1 MPSEALP
8 FCVSKE
14 ASMLPK
20 KQPKAKERGR
30 LIVLSFLA
38 AGVCA
43 AYILNLMNFQIV
55 RGAEFQAQTQ
65 QMTVSKISVKA
76 ARGEILDCNGLA
88 LAENKVGYNV
98 VFYYS
103 FFPKAYQNR
112 IIAGLIEI
120 LEKSGETWYDPLP
133 LTLEADPSFPEG
145 RDKDVETLRKKLGV
159 NVYATASDCMYN
171 LRELFGIDESYDDLT
186 ARKIIG
192 VRYGMVLSDFSVN
205 NNQYAFAEDVSTDTA
220 LLIKEMSHLLPGVDI
235 VDEDIRV
242 YPQGDV
248 APHIV
253 GVIGK
258 MYAEEYYSSTDEKG
272 NILTEG
278 YKEKGYKMDSLVG
291 KMGVEQLMENDLHG
305 VDGVKT
311 VEQSKDGS
319 IISEEITTPPE
330 SGNNVVLTIDSTFQ
344 RKVQDILEQHILMLR
359 ERESDEKGDHG
370 NKAEGGS
377 IVVLDAKTGGI
388 LAAATYPGYDL
399 NDYFSDYNAIRD
411 ADFAPLNNRA
421 FNGLYRPGSTFKTAV
436 AAGALQEGVITPQ
449 ETVNC
454 QQVYRYY
461 DILPGNK
468 FRPICLGYHGQTNVM
483 KALTVSC
490 NIFFYDVGRRLG
502 AEKLNVYANLLG
514 LGVSTGVELNES
526 IGGISGPQ
534 RSEVLGKTWVQG
546 DICQAAIGQMD
557 TNVTPLQMAVQAM
570 TLANRG
576 TRYRAH
582 LIKEVRSYDD
592 QTVLSTTPTEVLS
605 EFAMTDETFE
615 AIKEGMLGAA
625 ARVPAPYQLT
635 DLGYDVALKTGTPQK
650 NNTEYHSAAI
660 AFAPADDADIAIS
673 VMLELGD
680 NANYIIRQVLDAYYG
695 TDTPAEPT
703 GSSAAEG

>member
-1 MPSEALP
+1 MQQ
-8 FCVSKE
+8 KKT
-14 ASMLPK
+14 PK
-20 KQPKAKERGR
+20 PHERNR
-30 LIVLSFLA
+30 LIILSFLA
-38 AGVCA
+38 ACVCA
-43 AYILNLMNFQIV
+43 VYILNLMNFQVV

-76 ARGEILDCNGLA
+76 ARGEILDCNGVA
-88 LAENKVGYNV
+88 LAENKVGFNV

-103 FFPKAYQNR
+103 FLPKAEQNR

-120 LEKSGETWYDPLP
+120 LEENGEDWYDPLP
-133 LTLEADPSFPEG
+133 MTLSGEPAFMEDRET
-145 RDKDVETLRKKLGV
+145 DIATLKDKLGV

-171 LRELFGIDESYDDLT
+171 LKELFDIDEGYDDLT
-186 ARKIIG
+186 ARKIAG

-258 MYAEEYYSSTDEKG
+258 MYAEEYYGTKDENG
-272 NILTEG
+272 EVVVEG
-278 YKEKGYKMDSLVG
+278 YQDKGYKMDSLVG
-291 KMGVEQLMENDLHG
+291 KMGIEQEMEDVLHG

-319 IISEEITTPPE
+319 IISEEITTAPQ
-330 SGNNVVLTIDSTFQ
+330 SGSNVVLTIDSEFQ
-344 RKVQDILEQHILMLR
+344 KKVQDILENHILMLR
-359 ERESDEKGDHG
+359 QREPTENGPNGS
-370 NKAEGGS
+370 NAEGGA
-377 IVVLDAKTGGI
+377 IVVLDAKTGGV
-388 LAAATYPGYDL
+388 LAAATYPSYDL
-399 NDYFSDYNAIRD
+399 NDYFSDYASIRD
-411 ADFAPLNNRA
+411 AEFSPLNNRA

-436 AAGALQEGVITPQ
+436 AAGALQEGVITPTD
-449 ETVNC
+449 TVNC
-454 QQVYRYY
+454 QRVYRYY
-461 DILPGNK
+461 DILPGNQ
-468 FRPICLGYHGQTNVM
+468 FRPTCLGYHGNTNVV

-502 AEKLNVYANLLG
+502 ADKMNVYANLLG
-514 LGVSTGVELNES
+514 LGVPTGIELNES
-526 IGGISGPQ
+526 IGGISGPE
-534 RSEVLGKTWVQG
+534 RSEELGKTWVQG

-582 LIKEVRSYDD
+582 LVKEVRSYDNSE
-592 QTVLSTTPTEVLS
+592 VISSTPVTVLS
-605 EFAMTDETFE
+605 EFEMTDSTFE
-615 AIKEGMLGAA
+615 AIKAGMLGAA
-625 ARVPAPYQLT
+625 AAVPAPYQLT
-635 DLGYDVALKTGTPQK
+635 DLGYEVALKTGTPQK

-673 VMLELGD
+673 VMLEEGE

-695 TDTPAEPT
+695 TDQAQDAEDNT
-703 GSSAAEG
+703 ASDTQAEE

>member
-1 MPSEALP
+1 MT
-8 FCVSKE
+8 
-14 ASMLPK
+14 PK
-20 KQPKAKERGR
+20 KMPKAKERGR
-30 LIVLSFLA
+30 LIILSFLA
-38 AGVCA
+38 AGVCG
-43 AYILNLMNFQIV
+43 AYILNLMNFQVV

-65 QMTVSKISVKA
+65 QLTVSKISVKA
-76 ARGEILDCNGLA
+76 ARGEILDCSGVA

-103 FFPKAYQNR
+103 FFPKADQNR
-112 IIAGLIEI
+112 IIAGLIEM
-120 LEKSGETWYDPLP
+120 LEKNGEDWYDPLP
-133 LTLEADPSFPEG
+133 LTLAADPVFEEG
-145 RDKDVETLRKKLGV
+145 RDKDIETLRNKLGV

-171 LRELFGIDESYDDLT
+171 LRELFGIDESCDDLT
-186 ARKIIG
+186 ARKIAG
-192 VRYGMVLSDFSVN
+192 VRYGMVLSDFSIN

-242 YPQGDV
+242 YPQGTV

-258 MYAEEYYSSTDEKG
+258 MYAEEYYGTTDEGG
-272 NILTEG
+272 NVLTEG
-278 YKEKGYKMDSLVG
+278 YKDKGYKMDSLVG
-291 KMGVEQLMENDLHG
+291 KLGIEQAMEAELHG
-305 VDGVKT
+305 IDGVKT

-319 IISEEITTPPE
+319 IISEEITTAPE
-330 SGNNVVLTIDSTFQ
+330 SGNNVVLTIDSAFQ
-344 RKVQDILEQHILMLR
+344 KKVQDILEAHILMLR
-359 ERESDEKGDHG
+359 ERKSDSQGDHG

-377 IVVLDAKTGGI
+377 IVVLDAKTGGV

-399 NDYFSDYNAIRD
+399 NNYFSDYASIRD
-411 ADFAPLNNRA
+411 AEFSPLNNRA

-436 AAGALQEGVITPQ
+436 AAGALEEGVITPAD
-449 ETVNC
+449 TVNC
-454 QQVYRYY
+454 QRVYRYY
-461 DILPGNK
+461 DILPGNQ
-468 FRPICLGYHGQTNVM
+468 FRPTCLGYHGKTDAV

-502 AEKLNVYANLLG
+502 ADQMNVYANLLG
-514 LGVSTGVELNES
+514 LGVPTGIELSES
-526 IGGISGPQ
+526 VGGISGPE
-534 RSEVLGKTWVQG
+534 RSQSLGKTWVQG

-576 TRYRAH
+576 ARYQAH
-582 LIKEVRSYDD
+582 LVKEVRSYDD
-592 QTVLSTTPTEVLS
+592 AEILSSTQKKVLSQFEMS
-605 EFAMTDETFE
+605 DSTFE
-615 AIKEGMLGAA
+615 TIKDGMIGAA

-650 NNTEYHSAAI
+650 NNTEFHSAAI

-680 NANYIIRQVLDAYYG
+680 NANYLIRQILEAYYATASG
-695 TDTPAEPT
+695 SDTEEN
-703 GSSAAEG
+703 SSLSSGEG

>member
-1 MPSEALP
+1 MT
-8 FCVSKE
+8 
-14 ASMLPK
+14 PK
-20 KQPKAKERGR
+20 KPPKAKERGR
-30 LIVLSFLA
+30 LIILSFLA
-38 AGVCA
+38 AGVCG
-43 AYILNLMNFQIV
+43 AYILNLMNFQVV

-65 QMTVSKISVKA
+65 QLTVSKISVKA
-76 ARGEILDCNGLA
+76 ARGEILDCNGVA

-103 FFPKAYQNR
+103 FFPKADQNR

-120 LEKSGETWYDPLP
+120 LEKNGEDWYDPLP
-133 LTLEADPSFPEG
+133 LTLAADPVFEEG
-145 RDKDVETLRKKLGV
+145 RDKDIETLRNKLEV

-171 LRELFGIDESYDDLT
+171 LRELFNIDESYDDLT
-186 ARKIIG
+186 ARKIAG
-192 VRYGMVLSDFSVN
+192 VRYGMVLSDFSIN
-205 NNQYAFAEDVSTDTA
+205 NNQYAFAEDVSTNTA

-242 YPQGDV
+242 YPQGTV

-258 MYAEEYYSSTDEKG
+258 MYAEEYYGTTDEGG

-278 YKEKGYKMDSLVG
+278 YKDKGYKMDSLVG
-291 KMGVEQLMENDLHG
+291 KLGIEQVMEAELHG

-319 IISEEITTPPE
+319 IISEEITTAPE
-330 SGNNVVLTIDSTFQ
+330 SGNNVVLTIDSAFQ
-344 RKVQDILEQHILMLR
+344 KKVQDILEAHILMLR
-359 ERESDEKGDHG
+359 ERKSDSQGDHG
-370 NKAEGGS
+370 NKVEGGS
-377 IVVLDAKTGGI
+377 IVVLDAKTGGV

-399 NDYFSDYNAIRD
+399 NNYFSDYAAIRD
-411 ADFAPLNNRA
+411 ADFSPLNNRA

-436 AAGALQEGVITPQ
+436 AAGALEEGIITPKD
-449 ETVNC
+449 TVNC
-454 QQVYRYY
+454 QRIYHYY
-461 DILPGNK
+461 DILPGNQ
-468 FRPICLGYHGQTNVM
+468 FRPTCLGYHGKTDTV

-502 AEKLNVYANLLG
+502 AEQMNVYANLLG
-514 LGVSTGVELNES
+514 LGVPTGIELSES
-526 IGGISGPQ
+526 VGGISGPE
-534 RSEVLGKTWVQG
+534 RSQSLGKTWVQG

-576 TRYRAH
+576 TRYQAH
-582 LIKEVRSYDD
+582 LVKEVRSYDD
-592 QTVLSTTPTEVLS
+592 TEVLS
-605 EFAMTDETFE
+605 STEPNVLSQFEMSGSTFE
-615 AIKEGMLGAA
+615 TIKAGMIGAA

-650 NNTEYHSAAI
+650 NNTEFHSAAI

-680 NANYIIRQVLDAYYG
+680 NANYLIRQILEAYYG
-695 TDTPAEPT
+695 TDSSSDTDENPLI
-703 GSSAAEG
+703 SSAEE

>member
-1 MPSEALP
+1 MI
-8 FCVSKE
+8 
-14 ASMLPK
+14 PK
-20 KQPKAKERGR
+20 KTPKPKERGR
-30 LIVLSFLA
+30 LIVLSFLSA
-38 AGVCA
+38 IVCG

-55 RGAEFQAQTQ
+55 RGSEFQAQTQ
-65 QMTVSKISVKA
+65 QLTVSKIAVKA
-76 ARGEILDCNGLA
+76 ARGEIVDCNGVA
-88 LAENKVGYNV
+88 LAENKVGFNI

-103 FFPKAYQNR
+103 FFPKAQQNR
-112 IIAGLIEI
+112 IISGLIGI
-120 LEKSGETWYDPLP
+120 LEKNGEDWYDPLP
-133 LTLEADPSFPEG
+133 LTMEADPSFEAD
-145 RDKDVETLRKKLGV
+145 RDKDIETLRNKLGV

-171 LRELFGIDESYDDLT
+171 LRELFGIDDSYDDLT
-186 ARKIIG
+186 ARKIAG
-192 VRYGMVLSDFSVN
+192 VRYGMVLADFSVN

-220 LLIKEMSHLLPGVDI
+220 LLIKETSHLLPGVDI
-235 VDEDIRV
+235 VDEDIRT

-258 MYAEEYYSSTDEKG
+258 MYAEEYYSTTDSEG
-272 NILTEG
+272 NVLTEG
-278 YKEKGYKMDSLVG
+278 YKDKGYKMDSLVG
-291 KMGVEQLMENDLHG
+291 KMGVEQLMEAELHG

-311 VEQSKDGS
+311 VEQSKDGT
-319 IISEEITTPPE
+319 IISEEVTTAPE
-330 SGNNVVLTIDSTFQ
+330 SGNNVVLTIDSAFQ
-344 RKVQDILEQHILMLR
+344 KKVQDILEAHILMLR
-359 ERESDEKGDHG
+359 ERESDKDGDHG

-377 IVVLDAKTGGI
+377 IVVLDSKTGGI
-388 LAAATYPGYDL
+388 LAAATYPNYDL
-399 NDYFSDYNAIRD
+399 NDYFSDYASIRD

-436 AAGALQEGVITPQ
+436 AAGALQEGIITPS

-454 QQVYRYY
+454 QRVYRYY
-461 DILPGNK
+461 DILPGNQ
-468 FRPICLGYHGQTNVM
+468 FRPTCLGYHGATNVM

-502 AEKLNVYANLLG
+502 TEKMQEYAHLLG
-514 LGVSTGVELNES
+514 LGTSTGVELNES

-534 RSEVLGKTWVQG
+534 RSENLGKIWVQG

-570 TLANRG
+570 TLANKG
-576 TRYRAH
+576 TRYQAH

-592 QTVLSTTPTEVLS
+592 STVLSTTPTTVLS
-605 EFAMTDETFE
+605 EFSMTDETFE
-615 AIKEGMLGAA
+615 AIKEGMIGAA

-650 NNTEYHSAAI
+650 NNTEFHSAAI
-660 AFAPADDADIAIS
+660 AFAPADNADIAIS

-680 NANYIIRQVLDAYYG
+680 NANYLIRQILDAYYG
-695 TDTPAEPT
+695 TDSSSEPT
-703 GSSAAEG
+703 EEETVSSALPE

>member
-1 MPSEALP
+1 MT
-8 FCVSKE
+8 
-14 ASMLPK
+14 PK
-20 KQPKAKERGR
+20 KMPKAKERGR
-30 LIVLSFLA
+30 LIILSFLA
-38 AGVCA
+38 AGVCG
-43 AYILNLMNFQIV
+43 AYILNLMNFQVV

-65 QMTVSKISVKA
+65 QLTVSKISVKA
-76 ARGEILDCNGLA
+76 ARGEILDCNGVA

-103 FFPKAYQNR
+103 FFPKADQNR
-112 IIAGLIEI
+112 IIAGLIEM
-120 LEKSGETWYDPLP
+120 LEKNGEDWYDPLP
-133 LTLEADPSFPEG
+133 LTLAADPVFEEG
-145 RDKDVETLRKKLGV
+145 RDKDIETLRNKLGV

-186 ARKIIG
+186 ARKIAG
-192 VRYGMVLSDFSVN
+192 VRYGMVLSDFSIN

-242 YPQGDV
+242 YPQGTV

-258 MYAEEYYSSTDEKG
+258 MYAEEYYGTTDEGG
-272 NILTEG
+272 NVLTEG
-278 YKEKGYKMDSLVG
+278 YKDKGYKMDSLVG
-291 KMGVEQLMENDLHG
+291 KLGIEQAMEAELHG

-319 IISEEITTPPE
+319 IISEEITTAPE
-330 SGNNVVLTIDSTFQ
+330 SGNNVVLTIDSAFQ
-344 RKVQDILEQHILMLR
+344 KKVQDILEAHILMLR
-359 ERESDEKGDHG
+359 ERESDSQGDHG

-377 IVVLDAKTGGI
+377 IVVLDAKTGGV

-399 NDYFSDYNAIRD
+399 NDYFSDYASIRD
-411 ADFAPLNNRA
+411 AEFSPLNNRA

-436 AAGALQEGVITPQ
+436 AAGALEEGVITPAD
-449 ETVNC
+449 TVNC
-454 QQVYRYY
+454 QRVYRYY
-461 DILPGNK
+461 DILPGNQ
-468 FRPICLGYHGQTNVM
+468 FRPTCLGYHGKTDAV

-502 AEKLNVYANLLG
+502 ADQMNVYANLLG
-514 LGVSTGVELNES
+514 LGVPTGIELSES
-526 IGGISGPQ
+526 VGGISGPE
-534 RSEVLGKTWVQG
+534 RSQSLGKTWVQG

-576 TRYRAH
+576 TRYQAH
-582 LIKEVRSYDD
+582 LVKEVRSYDD
-592 QTVLSTTPTEVLS
+592 AEILASTQKKVLSQFEMS
-605 EFAMTDETFE
+605 DSTFE
-615 AIKEGMLGAA
+615 TIKDGMIGAA

-650 NNTEYHSAAI
+650 NNTEFHSAAI

-680 NANYIIRQVLDAYYG
+680 NANYLIRQILEAYYATASG
-695 TDTPAEPT
+695 SDTGGNPSL
-703 GSSAAEG
+703 SSGEE

>member
-1 MPSEALP
+1 MT
-8 FCVSKE
+8 
-14 ASMLPK
+14 PK
-20 KQPKAKERGR
+20 KMPKAKERGR
-30 LIVLSFLA
+30 LIILSFLA
-38 AGVCA
+38 AGVCG
-43 AYILNLMNFQIV
+43 AYILNLMNFQVV

-65 QMTVSKISVKA
+65 QLTVSKISVKA
-76 ARGEILDCNGLA
+76 ARGEILDCSGVA

-103 FFPKAYQNR
+103 FFPKADQNR
-112 IIAGLIEI
+112 IIAGLIEM
-120 LEKSGETWYDPLP
+120 LEKNGEDWYDPLP
-133 LTLEADPSFPEG
+133 LTLAADPVFEEG
-145 RDKDVETLRKKLGV
+145 RDKDIETLRNKLGV

-171 LRELFGIDESYDDLT
+171 LRELFGIDESCDDLT
-186 ARKIIG
+186 ARKIAG
-192 VRYGMVLSDFSVN
+192 VRYGMVLSDFSIN

-242 YPQGDV
+242 YPQGTV

-258 MYAEEYYSSTDEKG
+258 MYAEEYYGTTDEGG
-272 NILTEG
+272 NVLTEG
-278 YKEKGYKMDSLVG
+278 YKDKGYKMDSLVG
-291 KMGVEQLMENDLHG
+291 KLGIEQAMEAELHG
-305 VDGVKT
+305 IDGVKT

-319 IISEEITTPPE
+319 IISEEITTAPE
-330 SGNNVVLTIDSTFQ
+330 SGNNVVLTIDSAFQ
-344 RKVQDILEQHILMLR
+344 KKVQDILEAHILMLR
-359 ERESDEKGDHG
+359 ERKSDSQGDHG

-377 IVVLDAKTGGI
+377 IVVLDAKTGGV

-399 NDYFSDYNAIRD
+399 NNYFSDYASIRD
-411 ADFAPLNNRA
+411 AEFSPLNNRA

-436 AAGALQEGVITPQ
+436 AAGALEEGVITPAD
-449 ETVNC
+449 TVNC
-454 QQVYRYY
+454 QRVYRYY
-461 DILPGNK
+461 DILPGNQ
-468 FRPICLGYHGQTNVM
+468 FRPTCLGYHGKTDAV

-502 AEKLNVYANLLG
+502 ADQMNVYANLLG
-514 LGVSTGVELNES
+514 LGVPTGIELSES
-526 IGGISGPQ
+526 VGGISGPE
-534 RSEVLGKTWVQG
+534 RSQSLGKTWVQG

-576 TRYRAH
+576 TRYQAH
-582 LIKEVRSYDD
+582 LVKEVRSYDD
-592 QTVLSTTPTEVLS
+592 AEILASTQKKVLSQFEMS
-605 EFAMTDETFE
+605 DSTFE
-615 AIKEGMLGAA
+615 TIKDGMIGAA

-650 NNTEYHSAAI
+650 NNTEFHSAAI

-680 NANYIIRQVLDAYYG
+680 NANYLIRQILEAYYATASG
-695 TDTPAEPT
+695 SDTEEN
-703 GSSAAEG
+703 SSLSSGEG

>member
-1 MPSEALP
+1 MT
-8 FCVSKE
+8 
-14 ASMLPK
+14 PK
-20 KQPKAKERGR
+20 KMPKAKERGR
-30 LIVLSFLA
+30 LIILSFLA
-38 AGVCA
+38 AGVCG
-43 AYILNLMNFQIV
+43 AYILNLMNFQVV

-65 QMTVSKISVKA
+65 QLTVSKISVKA
-76 ARGEILDCNGLA
+76 ARGEILDCSGVA

-103 FFPKAYQNR
+103 FFPKADQNR
-112 IIAGLIEI
+112 IIAGLIEM
-120 LEKSGETWYDPLP
+120 LEKNGEDWYDPLP
-133 LTLEADPSFPEG
+133 LTLAADPVFEEG
-145 RDKDVETLRKKLGV
+145 RDKDIETLRNKLGV

-171 LRELFGIDESYDDLT
+171 LRELFGIDESCDDLT
-186 ARKIIG
+186 ARKIAG
-192 VRYGMVLSDFSVN
+192 VRYGMVLSDFSIN

-242 YPQGDV
+242 YPQGTV

-258 MYAEEYYSSTDEKG
+258 MYAEEYYGTTDEGG
-272 NILTEG
+272 NVLTEG
-278 YKEKGYKMDSLVG
+278 YKDKGYKMDSLVG
-291 KMGVEQLMENDLHG
+291 KLGIEQAMEAELHG
-305 VDGVKT
+305 IDGVKT

-319 IISEEITTPPE
+319 IISEEITTAPE
-330 SGNNVVLTIDSTFQ
+330 SGNNVVLTIDSAFQ
-344 RKVQDILEQHILMLR
+344 KKVQDILEAHILMLR
-359 ERESDEKGDHG
+359 ERKSDSQGDHG

-377 IVVLDAKTGGI
+377 IVVLDAKTGGV

-399 NDYFSDYNAIRD
+399 NNYFSDYASIRD
-411 ADFAPLNNRA
+411 AEFSPLNNRA

-436 AAGALQEGVITPQ
+436 AAGALEEGVITPAD
-449 ETVNC
+449 TVNC
-454 QQVYRYY
+454 QRVYRYY
-461 DILPGNK
+461 DILPGNQ
-468 FRPICLGYHGQTNVM
+468 FRPTCLGYHGKTDAV

-502 AEKLNVYANLLG
+502 ADQMNVYANLLG
-514 LGVSTGVELNES
+514 LGVPTGIELSES
-526 IGGISGPQ
+526 VGGISGPE
-534 RSEVLGKTWVQG
+534 RSQSLGKTWVQG

-576 TRYRAH
+576 TRYQAH
-582 LIKEVRSYDD
+582 LVKEVRSYDD
-592 QTVLSTTPTEVLS
+592 AEILASTQKKVLSQFEMS
-605 EFAMTDETFE
+605 DSTFE
-615 AIKEGMLGAA
+615 TIKDGMIGAA

-650 NNTEYHSAAI
+650 NNTEFHSAAI

-680 NANYIIRQVLDAYYG
+680 NANYLIRQILEAYYATASG
-695 TDTPAEPT
+695 SDTGGNPSL
-703 GSSAAEG
+703 SSGEE

>member
-1 MPSEALP
+1 MT
-8 FCVSKE
+8 
-14 ASMLPK
+14 PK
-20 KQPKAKERGR
+20 KMPKAKERGR
-30 LIVLSFLA
+30 LIILSFLA
-38 AGVCA
+38 AGVCG
-43 AYILNLMNFQIV
+43 AYILNLMNFQVV

-65 QMTVSKISVKA
+65 QLTVSKISVKA
-76 ARGEILDCNGLA
+76 ARGEIMDCNGVA

-103 FFPKAYQNR
+103 FFPKADQNR
-112 IIAGLIEI
+112 IIAGLIEM
-120 LEKSGETWYDPLP
+120 LEKNGEDWYDPLP
-133 LTLEADPSFPEG
+133 LTLAADPVFEEG
-145 RDKDVETLRKKLGV
+145 RDKDIETLRNKLGV

-186 ARKIIG
+186 ARKIAG
-192 VRYGMVLSDFSVN
+192 VRYGMVLSDFSIN

-242 YPQGDV
+242 YPQGTV

-258 MYAEEYYSSTDEKG
+258 MYAEEYYGTTDEGG
-272 NILTEG
+272 NVLTEG
-278 YKEKGYKMDSLVG
+278 YKDKGYKMDSLVG
-291 KMGVEQLMENDLHG
+291 KLGIEQAMEAELHG

-319 IISEEITTPPE
+319 IISEEITTAPE
-330 SGNNVVLTIDSTFQ
+330 SGNNVVLTIDSAFQ
-344 RKVQDILEQHILMLR
+344 KKVQDILEAHILMLR
-359 ERESDEKGDHG
+359 ERESDSQGDHG

-377 IVVLDAKTGGI
+377 IVVLDAKTGGV

-399 NDYFSDYNAIRD
+399 NNYFSDYASIRD
-411 ADFAPLNNRA
+411 AEFSPLNNRA

-436 AAGALQEGVITPQ
+436 AAGALEEGVITPAD
-449 ETVNC
+449 TVNC
-454 QQVYRYY
+454 QRVYRYY
-461 DILPGNK
+461 DILPGNQ
-468 FRPICLGYHGQTNVM
+468 FRPTCLGYHGKTDAV

-502 AEKLNVYANLLG
+502 ADQMNVYANLLG
-514 LGVSTGVELNES
+514 LGVPTGIELSES
-526 IGGISGPQ
+526 VGGISGPE
-534 RSEVLGKTWVQG
+534 RSQSLGKTWVQG

-576 TRYRAH
+576 TRYQAH
-582 LIKEVRSYDD
+582 LVKEVRSYDD
-592 QTVLSTTPTEVLS
+592 AEILASTQKKVLSQFEMS
-605 EFAMTDETFE
+605 DSTFE
-615 AIKEGMLGAA
+615 TIKDGMIGAA

-650 NNTEYHSAAI
+650 NNTEFHSAAI

-680 NANYIIRQVLDAYYG
+680 NANYLIRQILEAYYATASG
-695 TDTPAEPT
+695 SDTGGNPSL
-703 GSSAAEG
+703 SSGEE

>member
-1 MPSEALP
+1 MT
-8 FCVSKE
+8 
-14 ASMLPK
+14 PK
-20 KQPKAKERGR
+20 KMPKAKERGR
-30 LIVLSFLA
+30 LIILSFLA
-38 AGVCA
+38 AGVCG
-43 AYILNLMNFQIV
+43 AYILNLMNFQVV

-65 QMTVSKISVKA
+65 QLTVSKISVKA
-76 ARGEILDCNGLA
+76 ARGEILDCSGVA

-103 FFPKAYQNR
+103 FFPKADQNR
-112 IIAGLIEI
+112 IIAGLIEM
-120 LEKSGETWYDPLP
+120 LEKNGEDWYDPLP
-133 LTLEADPSFPEG
+133 LTLAADPVFEEG
-145 RDKDVETLRKKLGV
+145 RDKDIETLRNKLGV

-171 LRELFGIDESYDDLT
+171 LRELFGIDESCDDLT
-186 ARKIIG
+186 ARKIAG
-192 VRYGMVLSDFSVN
+192 VRYGMVLSDFSIN

-242 YPQGDV
+242 YPQGTV

-258 MYAEEYYSSTDEKG
+258 MYAEEYYGTTDEGG
-272 NILTEG
+272 NVLTEG
-278 YKEKGYKMDSLVG
+278 YKDKGYKMDSLVG
-291 KMGVEQLMENDLHG
+291 KLGIEQAMEAVLHG

-319 IISEEITTPPE
+319 IISEEITTAPE
-330 SGNNVVLTIDSTFQ
+330 SGNNVVLTIDSAFQ
-344 RKVQDILEQHILMLR
+344 KKVQDILEAHILMLR
-359 ERESDEKGDHG
+359 ERKSDSQGDHG

-377 IVVLDAKTGGI
+377 IVVLDAKTGGV

-399 NDYFSDYNAIRD
+399 NNYFSDYASIRD
-411 ADFAPLNNRA
+411 AEFSPLNNRA

-436 AAGALQEGVITPQ
+436 AAGALEEGVITPAD
-449 ETVNC
+449 TVNC
-454 QQVYRYY
+454 QRVYRYY
-461 DILPGNK
+461 DILPGNQ
-468 FRPICLGYHGQTNVM
+468 FRPTCLGYHGKTDAV

-502 AEKLNVYANLLG
+502 ADQMNVYANLLG
-514 LGVSTGVELNES
+514 LGVPTGIELSES
-526 IGGISGPQ
+526 VGGISGPE
-534 RSEVLGKTWVQG
+534 RSQSLGKTWVQG

-576 TRYRAH
+576 ARYQAH
-582 LIKEVRSYDD
+582 LVKEVRSYDD
-592 QTVLSTTPTEVLS
+592 AEILSSTQKKVLSQFEMS
-605 EFAMTDETFE
+605 DSTFE
-615 AIKEGMLGAA
+615 TIKDGMIGAA

-650 NNTEYHSAAI
+650 NNTEFHSAAI

-680 NANYIIRQVLDAYYG
+680 NANYLIRQILEAYYATASG
-695 TDTPAEPT
+695 SDTEEN
-703 GSSAAEG
+703 SSLSSGEG

>member
-1 MPSEALP
+1 MT
-8 FCVSKE
+8 
-14 ASMLPK
+14 PK
-20 KQPKAKERGR
+20 KMPKAKERGR
-30 LIVLSFLA
+30 LIILSFLA
-38 AGVCA
+38 AGVCG
-43 AYILNLMNFQIV
+43 AYILNLMNFQVV

-65 QMTVSKISVKA
+65 QLTVSKISVKA
-76 ARGEILDCNGLA
+76 ARGEILDCNGVA

-103 FFPKAYQNR
+103 FFPKADQNR
-112 IIAGLIEI
+112 IIAGLIEM
-120 LEKSGETWYDPLP
+120 LEKNGEDWYDPLP
-133 LTLEADPSFPEG
+133 LTLAADPVFEEG
-145 RDKDVETLRKKLGV
+145 RDKDIETLRNKLGV

-186 ARKIIG
+186 ARKIAG
-192 VRYGMVLSDFSVN
+192 VRYGMVLSDFSIN

-242 YPQGDV
+242 YPQGTV

-258 MYAEEYYSSTDEKG
+258 MYAEEYYGTTDEGG
-272 NILTEG
+272 NVLTEG
-278 YKEKGYKMDSLVG
+278 YKDKGYRMDSLVG
-291 KMGVEQLMENDLHG
+291 KLGIEQAMEAELHG

-319 IISEEITTPPE
+319 IISEEITTAPE
-330 SGNNVVLTIDSTFQ
+330 SGNNVVLTIDSAFQ
-344 RKVQDILEQHILMLR
+344 KKVQDILEAHILMLR
-359 ERESDEKGDHG
+359 ERESDSQGDHG

-377 IVVLDAKTGGI
+377 IVVLDAKTGGV

-399 NDYFSDYNAIRD
+399 NNYFSDYASIRD
-411 ADFAPLNNRA
+411 AEFSPLNNRA

-436 AAGALQEGVITPQ
+436 AAGALEEGVITPAD
-449 ETVNC
+449 TVNC
-454 QQVYRYY
+454 QRVYRYY
-461 DILPGNK
+461 DILPGNQ
-468 FRPICLGYHGQTNVM
+468 FRPTCLGYHGKTDAV

-502 AEKLNVYANLLG
+502 ADQMNVYANLLG
-514 LGVSTGVELNES
+514 LGVPTGIELSES
-526 IGGISGPQ
+526 VGGISGPE
-534 RSEVLGKTWVQG
+534 RSQSLGKTWVQG

-576 TRYRAH
+576 TRYQAH
-582 LIKEVRSYDD
+582 LVKEVRSYDD
-592 QTVLSTTPTEVLS
+592 AEILASTQKKVLSQFEMS
-605 EFAMTDETFE
+605 DSTFE
-615 AIKEGMLGAA
+615 TIKDGMIGAA

-650 NNTEYHSAAI
+650 NNTEFHSAAI

-680 NANYIIRQVLDAYYG
+680 NANYLIRQILEAYYATASG
-695 TDTPAEPT
+695 SDTGGNPSL
-703 GSSAAEG
+703 SSGEE